1 MNRSEYYNWIEEKLS
16 VLTFRIENRGKLN
29 ILDYHTHSENFYR
42 DFFNLLYGW
51 DLKNLNENQ
60 QNIEGID
67 LIDEKNRLI
76 VQVSATNTKHKI
88 ESSLK
93 KGILKNYKTYTFKFI
108 LIARNANKLRGL
120 SYNIPDGLNFIPQE
134 DIYDVQTVLKTVNAS
149 TIDELEKIYEFIKKE
164 LDHISN
170 VPKISS
176 DLSAIIN
183 ILAKENLDI
192 TAAVETVNSFEIEK
206 KIQFN
211 KLNSSRLLIE
221 DYKIYYNLIEKLYS
235 NYNEMGVNKSL
246 AVLNTFR
253 KEYIDNM
260 LKYKGDELYKIISKN
275 IIEKIKTLNCVENI
289 SEEALSLCVDILMV
303 DAFIRCKIFE
313 NPNNYAYAITR

>member
-1 MNRSEYYNWIEEKLS
+1 MNRSEYHNYIEEKLL

-29 ILDYHTHSENFYR
+29 ILDYHIHSENFYR

-51 DLKNLNENQ
+51 ELKNLNENQ

-76 VQVSATNTKHKI
+76 IQISASNTKNKI

-108 LIARNANKLRGL
+108 SIVRNANKLRGL

-170 VPKISS
+170 IHKW
-176 DLSAIIN
+176 
-183 ILAKENLDI
+183 
-192 TAAVETVNSFEIEK
+192 NS
-206 KIQFN
+206 Q
-211 KLNSSRLLIE
+211 
-221 DYKIYYNLIEKLYS
+221 Y
-235 NYNEMGVNKSL
+235 
-246 AVLNTFR
+246 
-253 KEYIDNM
+253 
-260 LKYKGDELYKIISKN
+260 
-275 IIEKIKTLNCVENI
+275 
-289 SEEALSLCVDILMV
+289 
-303 DAFIRCKIFE
+303 
-313 NPNNYAYAITR
+313 

>member
-1 MNRSEYYNWIEEKLS
+1 M
-16 VLTFRIENRGKLN
+16 
-29 ILDYHTHSENFYR
+29 
-42 DFFNLLYGW
+42 
-51 DLKNLNENQ
+51 
-60 QNIEGID
+60 
-67 LIDEKNRLI
+67 
-76 VQVSATNTKHKI
+76 
-88 ESSLK
+88 
-93 KGILKNYKTYTFKFI
+93 KNYKTYTFKFI

-192 TAAVETVNSFEIEK
+192 TAAIETVNSFEIEK

-235 NYNEMGVNKSL
+235 NYDEMGVNKSL

>member
-76 VQVSATNTKHKI
+76 VKVSATNTKHKI

-192 TAAVETVNSFEIEK
+192 TAAIETVNSFEIEK

-235 NYNEMGVNKSL
+235 NYDEMGVNKSL

>member
-93 KGILKNYKTYTFKFI
+93 TGILKNYKTYTFKFI

-235 NYNEMGVNKSL
+235 NYDEMGVNKSL